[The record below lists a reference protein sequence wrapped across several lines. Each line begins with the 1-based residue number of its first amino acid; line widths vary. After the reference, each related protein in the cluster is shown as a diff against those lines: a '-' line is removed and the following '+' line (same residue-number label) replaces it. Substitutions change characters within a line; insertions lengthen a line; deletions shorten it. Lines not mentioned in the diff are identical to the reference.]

1 MSKTFAEQLQE
12 DRRLALL
19 RVLSEQPSHSMN
31 SSNLD
36 KWLRHIQMPGTR
48 ADTLDALRWLHDQAL
63 IRLRPLPDIEGLYVA
78 ELTGAGDDI
87 ASGRDVHPGVAR
99 PSRR

>member
-1 MSKTFAEQLQE
+1 MVKTFAEQLRE

-19 RVLSEQPSHSMN
+19 RVLAEQPGKSMN

-36 KWLRHIQMPGTR
+36 KWLRHIQITGTR

-63 IRLRPLPDIEGLYVA
+63 LRLAPVADIDGLYIA
-78 ELTGAGDDI
+78 TLTGAGQDI
-87 ASGRDVHPGVAR
+87 ASGRALHPGVAE
-99 PSRR
+99 PSPR

>member
-1 MSKTFAEQLQE
+1 MSKTFAEQLEE

-19 RVLSEQPSHSMN
+19 RVLGEQPSHSMN

-36 KWLRHIQMPGTR
+36 KWLRHIQITGTR
-48 ADTLDALRWLHDQAL
+48 AETMASLRWLADQAL
-63 IRLRPLPDIEGLYVA
+63 IQLRPLPDIDGLYVA

-87 ASGRDVHPGVAR
+87 ASGRAAHPGVAR